1 MGDPVVPESSVVQSS
16 EPGQPG
22 MRHGTRYAVPRQVVD
37 EDLDH
42 GQMLGHLDGHVRDQ
56 NGRTTRNVAGNA
68 VDREVMRGHEA
79 PRGRGVAHQVG
90 R

>member
-1 MGDPVVPESSVVQSS
+1 M
-16 EPGQPG
+16 
-22 MRHGTRYAVPRQVVD
+22 D
-37 EDLDH
+37 EDLDR